1 MSTPYSQGARTERE
15 LAKLLAE
22 KFSIRA
28 FRVAGSHEVDL
39 VILGIPIEVKKR
51 KTIPETVKPAF
62 FALLSD
68 ASVVAGPPDL
78 FFSKTE
84 PMRVPRIITPALSM
98 LIPPQ
103 GLLALRT
110 PMLGFALFMK
120 WEDFVKLRSILGR
133 LKSS

>member
-1 MSTPYSQGARTERE
+1 MPTPYSRGARAERE

-28 FRVAGSHEVDL
+28 FRVAGSHEADL

-78 FFSKTE
+78 FFSQAD
-84 PMRVPRIITPALSM
+84 PMRVSKIITPALIM

-103 GLLALRT
+103 GILALRA
-110 PMLGFALFMK
+110 PRLGFALFMK
-120 WEDFVKLRSILGR
+120 WEDFVRLRSILGR
-133 LKSS
+133 LK

>member
-1 MSTPYSQGARTERE
+1 MTTPYSRGARAERE

-28 FRVAGSHEVDL
+28 FRVAGSHGVDL

-78 FFSKTE
+78 FFSQAD
-84 PMRVPRIITPALSM
+84 PMRVSKIITPALIM
-98 LIPPQ
+98 QIPPQ
-103 GLLALRT
+103 GILALRT

-120 WEDFVKLRSILGR
+120 WEDFVRLRSILGC
-133 LKSS
+133 LK

>member
-1 MSTPYSQGARTERE
+1 MSTPYSRGARAERE

-28 FRVAGSHEVDL
+28 FRVAGSHEADL

-68 ASVVAGPPDL
+68 ASVVAGPLDL
-78 FFSKTE
+78 FFSQAD
-84 PMRVPRIITPALSM
+84 PMRVSKIITPALIM
-98 LIPPQ
+98 LIPPH
-103 GLLALRT
+103 GILALRA

-133 LKSS
+133 LK

>member
-1 MSTPYSQGARTERE
+1 MPTPYSRGARAERE
-15 LAKLLAE
+15 LAKLFAE

-28 FRVAGSHEVDL
+28 FRVAGSHEADL

-68 ASVVAGPPDL
+68 ALVVAGPPDL
-78 FFSKTE
+78 FLSQAE
-84 PMRVPRIITPALSM
+84 PMRVSKIITPALSM

-103 GLLALRT
+103 GILALRA

-120 WEDFVKLRSILGR
+120 WEDFVRLRSILGR
-133 LKSS
+133 LK

>member
-1 MSTPYSQGARTERE
+1 MPTPYSKGARAERE

-22 KFSIRA
+22 KCSIRA

-39 VILGIPIEVKKR
+39 VIFGIPIEVKKR
-51 KTIPETVKPAF
+51 KTIPEVVKPAF

-78 FFSKTE
+78 FFSQAD
-84 PMRVPRIITPALSM
+84 PMRVPKIITPALIM

-103 GLLALRT
+103 GILALRV

-120 WEDFVKLRSILGR
+120 WEDFVRLRSILGR
-133 LKSS
+133 LK

>member
-1 MSTPYSQGARTERE
+1 MPTPYSRGARAERE

-28 FRVAGSHEVDL
+28 FRVAGSHEADL

-78 FFSKTE
+78 FFSQAD
-84 PMRVPRIITPALSM
+84 PMRVSKIITPALIM

-103 GLLALRT
+103 GILALRA

-120 WEDFVKLRSILGR
+120 WEDFVRLRSILGR
-133 LKSS
+133 LK